1 MGKVRRSRGASA
13 LLLALAALWPGA
25 VLPNQQREMTLS
37 EKVESS
43 DLVLVASVVAVD
55 GWECLGMHR
64 CARLNV
70 ATTLKGT
77 APVDMAVLFDGPIAE
92 ENPLCC
98 EVGQTYLFFLKRTKG
113 SYFQSTNGPF
123 GIYRVK

>member
-1 MGKVRRSRGASA
+1 M
-13 LLLALAALWPGA
+13 LALAALWPGV
-25 VLPNQQREMTLS
+25 VLSNQQHEMTLS

-43 DLVLVASVVAVD
+43 DLVLMASIVAVGD
-55 GWECLGMHR
+55 GECLAMHR

-70 ATTLKGT
+70 ATMLKGK

-98 EVGQTYLFFLKRTKG
+98 EVGQTYLLFLKRTKG
-113 SYFQSTNGPF
+113 AYFQSTNGPF

>member
-1 MGKVRRSRGASA
+1 
-13 LLLALAALWPGA
+13 LLALAALWPGA
-25 VLPNQQREMTLS
+25 VLSNQQREMKLS
-37 EKVESS
+37 DKVERS
-43 DLVLVASVVAVD
+43 DLVLMASVVAIGD
-55 GWECLGMHR
+55 GECLGMYR
-64 CARLNV
+64 CARLDV
-70 ATTLKGT
+70 ATTLKGK

-113 SYFQSTNGPF
+113 AYFQSTNGPF